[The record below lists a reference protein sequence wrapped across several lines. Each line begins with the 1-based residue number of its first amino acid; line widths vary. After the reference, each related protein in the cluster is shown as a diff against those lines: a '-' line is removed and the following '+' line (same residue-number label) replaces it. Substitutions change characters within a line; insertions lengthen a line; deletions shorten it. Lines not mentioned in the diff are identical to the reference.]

1 VSTPERRSR
10 GGARQKAPFGVFEMI
25 LRRLAMATWMR
36 TSSTCKIR
44 REGTVGEK
52 HGMSGMPMLVVR
64 RVFAKLSIR
73 VSSATRRSRY
83 RRNAKCRPRQA
94 WRVLEKP
101 LVLRDRRQQK
111 GKMRQSS
118 HCCLIFDRKAPLAG
132 MVLVAYVCLRLVS
145 NPSVLG
151 VSRV

>member
-1 VSTPERRSR
+1 MAMWMCTSR
-10 GGARQKAPFGVFEMI
+10 
-25 LRRLAMATWMR
+25 
-36 TSSTCKIR
+36 TCKIR
-44 REGTVGEK
+44 REGTVGAK
-52 HGMSGMPMLVVR
+52 HGMSGMLMLVVP
-64 RVFAKLSIR
+64 RVFAKLSIG

-83 RRNAKCRPRQA
+83 RRNAKSRLRQA

-132 MVLVAYVCLRLVS
+132 MVLVAYVCLRSAYGPIIGWYTGPCHGGQREKAVKIKLPFS
-145 NPSVLG
+145 EAT
-151 VSRV
+151 